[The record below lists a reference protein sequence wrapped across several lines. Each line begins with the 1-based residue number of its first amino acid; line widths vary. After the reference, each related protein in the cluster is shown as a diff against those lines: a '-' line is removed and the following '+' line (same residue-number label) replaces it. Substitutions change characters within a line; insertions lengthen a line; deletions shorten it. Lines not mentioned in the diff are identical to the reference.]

1 MSVWD
6 YIRVLPQ
13 YLIPQHCLSRI
24 IYWIT
29 RCEWTP
35 LKNLLIKL
43 FIYWFKVDMNLA
55 KESHAE
61 NFIHFNHFFTRE
73 LKPEVRPIAQ
83 EQDVIVCPIDG
94 YISQIGKIN
103 SGEIFQAKN
112 RSYDLDTLLAMDND
126 IVSLFKDGV
135 FATFYLSPRDY
146 HRIHMPRDGQLQKMI
161 YIPGKLFAVNTY
173 TTRVVKNLF
182 ARNERV
188 ISLFETDTGPMAI
201 IMVGAMLVSSM
212 ETVWAGQI
220 TPAKN
225 REITNQ
231 SYLEQNK
238 KIKLRHGEEIGR
250 FNMGSTV
257 ILLFSKDAVEWSSNL
272 QQDQLVSMGE
282 KLGMCHCTTARMQEV
297 AQRREQ
303 LPKT

>member
-1 MSVWD
+1 MDAIKKSPD
-6 YIRVLPQ
+6 
-13 YLIPQHCLSRI
+13 
-24 IYWIT
+24 
-29 RCEWTP
+29 
-35 LKNLLIKL
+35 KL

-112 RSYDLDTLLAMDND
+112 RSYDLDALLAMDND
-126 IVSLFKDGV
+126 IVSLFKDGL

-161 YIPGKLFAVNTY
+161 YIPGKLFAVNTH

-212 ETVWAGQI
+212 ETIWAGQI
-220 TPAKN
+220 TPAKK
-225 REITNQ
+225 REITTQ
-231 SYLEQNK
+231 SYREQN
-238 KIKLRHGEEIGR
+238 IKLQRGAGMGC

-257 ILLFSKDAVEWSSNL
+257 ILLFGKDSMQWL
-272 QQDQLVSMGE
+272 PDLKPDQSVTLGMSLGKIIE
-282 KLGMCHCTTARMQEV
+282 KLIR
-297 AQRREQ
+297 
-303 LPKT
+303 